1 MSTFQVAEDTHKQGD
16 KRSLLSYC
24 LERSTLLF
32 ATKLALIVGTIL
44 ALINHGQAL
53 FTGHLGFDQLIPM
66 LITYFVPFTVS
77 MYSQAQGKRARD
89 RLYAEVIAA
98 TRQAGTDASSSE

>member
-1 MSTFQVAEDTHKQGD
+1 MSTFQVAEDTHEQGD

-66 LITYFVPFTVS
+66 LVTYCVPYTVS
-77 MYSQAQGKRARD
+77 MFSQAQGKRARD

-98 TRQAGTDASSSE
+98 TRQASTEATSSD